1 MPVMDRTTTVTAAL
15 AEYAV
20 ATTPDALPDRI
31 RERAKLVILDELASA
46 YFGAD
51 CRAGR
56 LAAGYV
62 NGQTAATD
70 AVVYRT
76 GRRSSAELAALA
88 NGTAGHADEIDGAHV
103 VGGHPG
109 STLVHAA
116 VAVAQLRRSTGAELI
131 NAVVLGYDVGTRL
144 IDACGGTFTLKDTH
158 HVHADFLHAVG
169 AAVACGRLIGLD
181 ARQQANAMALAT
193 FRANGLV
200 ALFREDDH
208 ISKAFCNGQ
217 YASAGVGAALMAEAG
232 LEGVADVIGE
242 RHGLLDAWGVEGG
255 ADRVVGGLGTRFGI
269 SGANFK
275 FLRAGYPIH
284 AAVEAALGVMDELGA
299 DPAKIESVRVGM
311 PGHARRVVDG
321 RTMHNICLQDMMS
334 VALVHGGI
342 SLSGTYFPEIE
353 GDPVF
358 GRLRERVTLR
368 TDPDLDRDQPNG
380 RGSVVTITLVDGT
393 AGTRRVD
400 HPRGHSL
407 RGEPTWSEL
416 AAKWADALPGDDTG
430 AWIRSAA
437 RLEDVDD
444 VVPFAEQFAGAPR
457 STGGPTATEE
467 GR

>member
-1 MPVMDRTTTVTAAL
+1 MPVMDRSATLTGTL

-20 ATTPDALPDRI
+20 GTTADALPGHI

-46 YFGAD
+46 YFGAG

-56 LAAGYV
+56 LAADYV
-62 NGQTAATD
+62 AGLTAAPE

-76 GRRSSAELAALA
+76 GHRSSAELAALA

-116 VAVAQLRRSTGAELI
+116 IAVAQLRRCSGAELI

-144 IDACGGTFTLKDTH
+144 IDACGGTFRLKDTY

-181 ARQQANAMALAT
+181 PRRIANAMALAT

-232 LEGVADVIGE
+232 LEGVADVVGE
-242 RHGLLDAWGVEGG
+242 RHGLLDAWGVEDG
-255 ADRVVGGLGTRFGI
+255 ADRVVRGLGTEFGI

-284 AAVEAALGVMDELGA
+284 AAVEAALAVADELGA
-299 DPAKIESVRVGM
+299 APEKIESVQVGM

-321 RTMHNICLQDMMS
+321 RTMHNICLQDMLS
-334 VALVHGGI
+334 VALLHGGI
-342 SLSGTYFPEIE
+342 SLSGSYFPEIE
-353 GDPVF
+353 SDPAF

-380 RGSVVTITLVDGT
+380 RGAVVTITLVDGT
-393 AGTRRVD
+393 SGTRRVD

-416 AAKWADALPGDDTG
+416 AVKWRDALPEADTDG
-430 AWIRSAA
+430 WIRSAA

-444 VVPFAEQFAGAPR
+444 VVSFAAQF
-457 STGGPTATEE
+457 TGSPKP
-467 GR
+467 

>member
-1 MPVMDRTTTVTAAL
+1 MPVTNRATTLTGELAA
-15 AEYAV
+15 YAV
-20 ATTPDALPDRI
+20 GTTADALPDHI
-31 RERAKLVILDELASA
+31 SERAKLVILDELASA
-46 YFGAD
+46 YFGAR

-56 LAAGYV
+56 LAADYV
-62 NGQTAATD
+62 AGLTAAPE

-76 GRRSSAELAALA
+76 GHRSSAELAALA

-116 VAVAQLRRSTGAELI
+116 IAVAQPLRSSGAELL

-144 IDACGGTFTLKDTH
+144 IDACGGTFRLKDTY

-169 AAVACGRLIGLD
+169 AAVACGRLLGLD
-181 ARQQANAMALAT
+181 PRRIANAMALAT

-208 ISKAFCNGQ
+208 VSKAFCNGQ
-217 YASAGVGAALMAEAG
+217 YASAGVGAALMAQAG
-232 LEGVADVIGE
+232 LEGVADVVGE
-242 RHGLLDAWGVEGG
+242 RHGLLDAWGVADG
-255 ADRVVGGLGTRFGI
+255 ADRVVRDLGTEFGI

-284 AAVEAALGVMDELGA
+284 AAVEAALAVADELGA
-299 DPAKIESVRVGM
+299 DLEKIESVRVGM

-321 RTMHNICLQDMMS
+321 RTMRNICLQDMLS
-334 VALVHGGI
+334 VALLHGGI
-342 SLSGTYFPEIE
+342 SLSGSYFPEIE
-353 GDPVF
+353 SDPAF

-380 RGSVVTITLVDGT
+380 RGAVVTITLVDGT
-393 AGTRRVD
+393 SGTRRVD

-407 RGEPTWSEL
+407 RGEPTWPEL
-416 AAKWADALPGDDTG
+416 AAKWRDALPEVDTD

-437 RLEDVDD
+437 HLEDVDD
-444 VVPFAEQFAGAPR
+444 VVSFAEQFN
-457 STGGPTATEE
+457 
-467 GR
+467 

>member
-1 MPVMDRTTTVTAAL
+1 MLTGTLADYAASTS
-15 AEYAV
+15 Y
-20 ATTPDALPDRI
+20 DALPGPI

-46 YFGAD
+46 YFGAG

-62 NGQTAATD
+62 TGQTAAAD
-70 AVVYRT
+70 ALVLRT

-109 STLVHAA
+109 ATLVHAA
-116 VAVAQLRRSTGAELI
+116 TAVAQLRRSSGAELV

-144 IDACGGTFTLKDTH
+144 IDACGGTFRLKDEFH
-158 HVHADFLHAVG
+158 LHADFLHAVG
-169 AAVACGRLIGLD
+169 AAVACGRLLGLD
-181 ARQQANAMALAT
+181 PRGMANAMALAT
-193 FRANGLV
+193 FRANGLC

-217 YASAGVGAALMAEAG
+217 YASAGVGAALMAESG

-242 RHGLLDAWGVEGG
+242 RHGLLDAWGVEDGR
-255 ADRVVGGLGTRFGI
+255 DRVVRGLGTEFGI

-284 AAVEAALGVMDELGA
+284 AAVEAALAIVDDHGVTWDTV
-299 DPAKIESVRVGM
+299 ESVEVGM

-321 RTMHNICLQDMMS
+321 RTMHNICLQDMLA

-342 SLSGTYFPEIE
+342 SLSGAHFPEIE
-353 GDPVF
+353 ADPAFARV
-358 GRLRERVTLR
+358 RERITLR
-368 TDPDLDRDQPNG
+368 TDPDLDREQPNG
-380 RGSVVTITLVDGT
+380 RGAVVTITSTDGT
-393 AGTRRVD
+393 TATRRVD

-407 RGEPTWSEL
+407 RSEPTWQDL
-416 AAKWADALPGDDTG
+416 AAKWRDALPGVDTD
-430 AWIRSAA
+430 AWIDSAA
-437 RLEDVDD
+437 RLEDIDD
-444 VVPFAEQFAGAPR
+444 VGKFAAQFA
-457 STGGPTATEE
+457 
-467 GR
+467 

>member
-1 MPVMDRTTTVTAAL
+1 MPEMDRPGTLTAAL
-15 AEYAV
+15 TEYAV
-20 ATTPDALPDRI
+20 GTSVDALPDHI

-46 YFGAD
+46 YFGAG

-56 LAAGYV
+56 LAADYV
-62 NGQTAATD
+62 AGLTAAAE

-76 GRRSSAELAALA
+76 GHRSSAELAALA

-116 VAVAQLRRSTGAELI
+116 IAVAQLRRSSGVELL

-144 IDACGGTFTLKDTH
+144 IDACGGTFRLKDTY

-169 AAVACGRLIGLD
+169 AAVACGRLLGLD
-181 ARQQANAMALAT
+181 PRRIANAMALAT

-232 LEGVADVIGE
+232 LEGVADVVGE
-242 RHGLLDAWGVEGG
+242 RHGLLDAWGVEDG
-255 ADRVVGGLGTRFGI
+255 AERVVRGLGTEFRI

-284 AAVEAALGVMDELGA
+284 AAVEAALAVADELGLDHLGTA
-299 DPAKIESVRVGM
+299 PEKIESVQVGM

-321 RTMHNICLQDMMS
+321 RTMHNICLQDMLS
-334 VALVHGGI
+334 VALLHGGI
-342 SLSGTYFPEIE
+342 SLSGSYFPEIE
-353 GDPVF
+353 SDPAF
-358 GRLRERVTLR
+358 GMLRERVTLR
-368 TDPDLDRDQPNG
+368 TDADLDRDQPNG
-380 RGSVVTITLVDGT
+380 RGAVVTITLVDGT
-393 AGTRRVD
+393 SGTRRVD

-416 AAKWADALPGDDTG
+416 AAKWRDALPGVDTG

-444 VVPFAEQFAGAPR
+444 VVSFAEQF
-457 STGGPTATEE
+457 TGPPQP
-467 GR
+467 